1 MLDGPLETASL
12 PHHFTNRPRLHSLV
26 ADAADLQTN
35 FRWEAVNAAIYNLGG
50 LVFMIGSVLFFPRFS
65 AYADIGAWVFIVGS
79 GLYLVVTG
87 HDMLEASRHWRT
99 LGRPPLAERLSYW
112 SAATYL
118 AGTVLFTIGSVL
130 FLSAIG
136 QVTAGAA
143 CFIVG
148 SLLFVVGATIDVLQI
163 VQAQTLKTLQLINLT
178 GVCFLVG
185 STLFAVASVP
195 YLWSWQA
202 PADSEKVLGFLA
214 LQYLI
219 GSALFLAGGIFNYWR
234 ASIVVRDALAK
245 ASKGA

>member
-1 MLDGPLETASL
+1 MLDGTLETASM

-35 FRWEAVNAAIYNLGG
+35 FRWEAANAAIYNIGG

-87 HDMLEASRHWRT
+87 HDMLEASRHLRS
-99 LGRPPLAERLSYW
+99 LDRPPLTERLSYW

-118 AGTVLFTIGSVL
+118 VGTLLFAIGSVL
-130 FLSAIG
+130 FLSTVDQI
-136 QVTAGAA
+136 TAGAA
-143 CFIVG
+143 CFVGG

-163 VQAQTLKTLQLINLT
+163 VQAQTLKSLQLMNLT
-178 GVCFLVG
+178 GVSFLVG

-195 YLWSWQA
+195 YLWSWEA
-202 PADSEKVLGFLA
+202 PADGEKVFGFLA

-219 GSALFLAGGIFNYWR
+219 GSALFFAGGIFNYWR

-245 ASKGA
+245 AAKGA

>member
-1 MLDGPLETASL
+1 M
-12 PHHFTNRPRLHSLV
+12 PHHFVNRPRLHSLV
-26 ADAADLQTN
+26 EAAGDLQAN

-50 LVFMIGSVLFFPRFS
+50 IVFMIGSVLFFPRFS
-65 AYADIGAWVFIVGS
+65 AYADIGAWAFIVGS

-87 HDMLEASRHWRT
+87 HDMLEAGRHLGT
-99 LGRPPLAERLSYW
+99 LDRPPLTERLSFW

-136 QVTAGAA
+136 QVTTGAV

-163 VQAQTLKTLQLINLT
+163 VQAQTLKAPQLMNLT

-202 PADSEKVLGFLA
+202 SADSDKVFGFLA

-219 GSALFLAGGIFNYWR
+219 GSSLFLDGGIFNYWR

-245 ASKGA
+245 AAKGA